1 MPVRLNEVRMKLC
14 EVALCS
20 VLLTHGLWAGQIF
33 GTIREN
39 KQPFANKDIVV
50 QCVAGGQFSAK
61 TDAAGSYRV
70 NITSEGQCDF
80 LINPYKAKIVSYQ
93 TPTRYDFD
101 VVPPKDLVRK

>member
-1 MPVRLNEVRMKLC
+1 MKLC
-14 EVALCS
+14 EVTLCL
-20 VLLTHGLWAGQIF
+20 VLLTPGSWAGQIF

-39 KQPFANKDIVV
+39 NQPFANKDILV
-50 QCVAGGQFSAK
+50 QCGVGGQFAAK

-70 NITSEGQCDF
+70 NIAAEGQCDF
-80 LINPYKAKIVSYQ
+80 LLGHYKAKIVSYQ